1 MAGRGCRPKLMM
13 PVKDM
18 FWITG
23 AIILLAALPA
33 LLNIRIAPLELLANL
48 RPQIIVL
55 VVAFGLA
62 AVTVGRYV
70 PAGVAALV
78 VAALLA
84 TTPELFSKGPAPVTR
99 PALTVVWCNVFRTNG
114 VVDRLAGLA
123 RTEGADVIILAE
135 PPTDSARTRRA
146 LSEYPYVYGAADP
159 VEHGAVVFSR
169 RPLIERPRPDLPEG
183 VYPVSIVEAGGI
195 SIVAMHP
202 PVAVTPAR
210 LRASNLM
217 MAVAAREASAGRTL
231 VIGDMNATP
240 WSSRL
245 RTLSAQLVRLS
256 PAFGSTWFSSLPVL
270 GLPIDHAFVTSD
282 LRASAKVGPGVGSD
296 HLPLIVAI
304 AGGNEP
310 VAVQ

>member
-1 MAGRGCRPKLMM
+1 MT

-33 LLNIRIAPLELLANL
+33 LLNIRAAPLELFANL
-48 RPQIIVL
+48 RPQVIVL
-55 VVAFGLA
+55 AVAFGVA

-114 VVDRLAGLA
+114 VVDRLASLA
-123 RTEGADVIILAE
+123 RKEAADVIILAE

-146 LSEYPYVYGAADP
+146 LSEYPFVYGAADP
-159 VEHGAVVFSR
+159 DEHGAVVFSR
-169 RPLIERPRPDLPEG
+169 RPLIERPRPDLPQG
-183 VYPVSIVEAGGI
+183 VYPLSIVEIDDI
-195 SIVAMHP
+195 SIVALHP
-202 PVAVTPAR
+202 PVAATPAR
-210 LRASNLM
+210 LRASDLM
-217 MAVAAREASAGRTL
+217 MSVAAKQASAGRTL

-245 RTLSAQLVRLS
+245 RKLSAQLVRLS
-256 PAFGSTWFSSLPVL
+256 PALGSTWFSSLPVL
-270 GLPIDHAFVTSD
+270 GLPIDHAFTTSD
-282 LRASAKVGPGVGSD
+282 LRASARVGPGVGSD
-296 HLPLIVAI
+296 HLPLIVSI
-304 AGGNEP
+304 ARDRQQ
-310 VAVQ
+310 VAVR

>member
-1 MAGRGCRPKLMM
+1 MA

-33 LLNIRIAPLELLANL
+33 LLNVRIAPLELFANL
-48 RPQIIVL
+48 RPQVIVL
-55 VVAFGLA
+55 CVAFGCA
-62 AVTVGRYV
+62 ALTVGRYV
-70 PAGVAALV
+70 PAGAAVVV
-78 VAALLA
+78 VAVLLA

-99 PALTVVWCNVFRTNG
+99 PALTVVWCNVFRTAA
-114 VVDRLAGLA
+114 VVDRLAVLA
-123 RTEGADVIILAE
+123 RKEMADIVVLAE

-146 LSEYPYVYGAADP
+146 LSEYPFVYGAIDP
-159 VEHGAVVFSR
+159 DEHGAVVFSR
-169 RPLIERPRPDLPEG
+169 HPLIERPRPDLPEG
-183 VYPVSIVEAGGI
+183 VYPVSIVETGEI

-202 PVAVTPAR
+202 PVAVTPSR

-217 MAVAAREASAGRTL
+217 MAVAAKEASGGRTL

-245 RTLSAQLVRLS
+245 RELSAKLVRLS
-256 PAFGSTWFSSLPVL
+256 PALGSTWFSSLPVL

-282 LRASAKVGPGVGSD
+282 LRASARVGPGVGSD
-296 HLPLIVAI
+296 HLPLIVSI
-304 AGGNEP
+304 AREGEP
-310 VAVQ
+310 VAVR